1 MIDVRRKLIEKT
13 RMNTQ
18 ERNIIMTCAGILLAL
33 TAGAPVVADDTELLL
48 VTPSTAQELE
58 PNIMFIIDTST
69 SMQSVEETIEPY
81 DSTISYAGDCD
92 VNRVYWTTIETVVVC
107 DTANTSYIEQ
117 SSFVC
122 NIANGQML
130 GIGSYSGVMVQ
141 HRPGLS
147 GGAAK
152 WQYLEAGFNTEFVEC
167 EADSG
172 NHGDGTAGFVYAVK
186 GAGLANPFTNDPSEE

>member
-58 PNIMFIIDTST
+58 PNIMFIINTST

-92 VNRVYWTTIETVVVC
+92 VNRVYWTTIETVAVC

-117 SSFVC
+117 SS
-122 NIANGQML
+122 L
-130 GIGSYSGVMVQ
+130 HYS
-141 HRPGLS
+141 
-147 GGAAK
+147 
-152 WQYLEAGFNTEFVEC
+152 
-167 EADSG
+167 
-172 NHGDGTAGFVYAVK
+172 
-186 GAGLANPFTNDPSEE
+186 